1 MYANSAI
8 VAKVLMINGVNTLVF
23 KKQVFSVYLV
33 GEMVRMAHTIA
44 KMKAN
49 INTKVCLLFNECVK

>member
-33 GEMVRMAHTIA
+33 GEMVRMAHTIFLFY
-44 KMKAN
+44 
-49 INTKVCLLFNECVK
+49 INKYGQNN